1 VAEAD
6 DESTDVV
13 GMTLLDNREVTEE
26 LLRVLEARA
35 SVVDVIDEGLEVVS
49 TGIVLV
55 VVKVVVLSEYVNADE
70 TY

>member
-1 VAEAD
+1 MAEAD